1 MSEVGEQALES
12 TAVDRPVR
20 LREAREAAGLHIAA
34 LAAALK
40 VSVPKLQ
47 ALEEGRYEELP
58 DLTFARALA
67 SSACRQLR
75 VDPAPV
81 LAELPQKPALL
92 LRGSDNEI
100 NAPYKPA
107 SEGPVSSPLTWL
119 SRPAMLGAIVLL
131 LAALVVMFLP
141 DMEPA
146 TGDSGAAST
155 SSSDNSGEG
164 PAPAA
169 PAAPAAPV
177 GAPEPAGLP
186 LFQPGAAA
194 AGGQDTVAPAETG
207 ALPETGAPAIA
218 GAATTATGATA
229 TTVGTAVA
237 AAGPAVLQ
245 LDARQ
250 ESWAEVTNGTGTVV
264 LQRLLQAGER
274 VEFSAAPPYSVVIGK
289 ASAVQ
294 VNVRGRA
301 LDTKALARN
310 DVARFDAQ

>member
-12 TAVDRPVR
+12 AAVTRPVR

-47 ALEEGRYEELP
+47 ALEDGRYDELP

-67 SSACRQLR
+67 SSACRHLR

-81 LAELPQKPALL
+81 LAEFPQKPTLL

-107 SEGPVSSPLTWL
+107 SEGPVASPLTWL

-146 TGDSGAAST
+146 TGDGST
-155 SSSDNSGEG
+155 SSGET
-164 PAPAA
+164 PATAA
-169 PAAPAAPV
+169 PAEPQAAPGQPGLPMFQPLEPAAGQ
-177 GAPEPAGLP
+177 GA
-186 LFQPGAAA
+186 
-194 AGGQDTVAPAETG
+194 VAPAE
-207 ALPETGAPAIA
+207 A
-218 GAATTATGATA
+218 GAAPEAASPAAGAAAPVTPAATA
-229 TTVGTAVA
+229 ASSD
-237 AAGPAVLQ
+237 PAVLQ

-264 LQRLLQAGER
+264 LQRLLQPGER

-294 VNVRGRA
+294 VSVRGRA

-310 DVARFDAQ
+310 DVARFDAP